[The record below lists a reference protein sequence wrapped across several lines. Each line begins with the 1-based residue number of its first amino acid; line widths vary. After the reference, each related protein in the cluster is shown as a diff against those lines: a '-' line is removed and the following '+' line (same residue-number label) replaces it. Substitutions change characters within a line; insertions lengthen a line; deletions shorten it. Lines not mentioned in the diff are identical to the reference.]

1 MTSASL
7 DLKALFRPE
16 ELRVTGELRAVPS
29 TSCLAEFM
37 RASASALFDEVPAAP
52 GGAPLPLSGRVVRI
66 NVTERLLPLFSFG
79 STIGDSLFGESDHE
93 LDVTAPQLRSAFDAL
108 LEVGDFIDA
117 GNGRIY
123 PSRTRAIALG
133 PETWLLVSG
142 APSELLAL
150 PDSPWHRR
158 SLSRVVSRL
167 PDHPVIEQSLNAWL
181 GLHAPDYVR
190 FSRLQL
196 ALPLEPQRQSAADWE
211 IARLESPRTDW
222 VEPETLSDFTQPV
235 VARYRQ
241 DEQHPWQRVIA
252 RLRRGAQ
259 GVECVAARAINY
271 GDCSR
276 ILHGQKILRGFIPRL
291 RSTESKTECRVSC
304 DSYFLAEVQR
314 LLLALSFDFKDSE
327 GVTEYR
333 VAPSLRPVL
342 GHVLAGLGVH
352 LTGDK
357 RHE

>member
-1 MTSASL
+1 MTAAPL
-7 DLKALFRPE
+7 DLQGLFQPE
-16 ELRVTGELRAVPS
+16 ELRASGDQRPVPS
-29 TSCLAEFM
+29 TSCLAEFL
-37 RASASALFDEVPAAP
+37 RASACALFDEIPAAP

-79 STIGDSLFGESDHE
+79 TTVGDALFGDSDDN
-93 LDVTAPQLRSAFDAL
+93 LDVTAPQLRAAFDAL
-108 LEVGDFIDA
+108 LEVGDFIEV

-123 PSRTRAIALG
+123 PSRTRAVALG

-142 APSELLAL
+142 APSELLGL

-167 PDHPVIEQSLNAWL
+167 PDHPVIEQSLHAWL

-196 ALPLEPQRQSAADWE
+196 AQPLEPQRQSATGWE
-211 IARLESPRTDW
+211 IARLESARTDW
-222 VEPETLSDFTQPV
+222 VQPETLADLAQPFI
-235 VARYRQ
+235 ARYRP

-252 RLRRGAQ
+252 RLQRGPQ

-271 GDCSR
+271 ADCSR
-276 ILHGQKILRGFIPRL
+276 ILHGQKILRGFVPRL
-291 RSTESKTECRVSC
+291 RSTESATECRVSC

-314 LLLALSFDFKDSE
+314 LLLALSFDFKESD

-333 VAPSLRPVL
+333 VAPSLRPIL
-342 GHVLAGLGVH
+342 GRTLAGLGVN
-352 LTGDK
+352 LAGQT
-357 RHE
+357 R